1 MNKQTTSSI
10 TIQNNGTSNTLR
22 SLLIQSFEVN
32 ANSSFFGT
40 ISEKPIPDIK
50 YKHPKKKLNTK
61 EYQWNKYNDFYKEMN
76 TFLNALFKE
85 IPSILNEYSTIGIF
99 SKNNYDSLI
108 TILGSMISSSYGIVN
123 IYSSVNNNVLLS
135 LCEEM
140 KMKILFIDQHHI
152 NKLLELYNDN
162 KDNFPIT
169 YLILFDNEKFNSSL
183 IEQSEE
189 YSQMCTHVT
198 MINFSDL
205 LKETKN
211 ETPDIIKSSFYLN
224 KHKNKEFNMYCLSSV
239 KYNIHNIK
247 DQDIITTIN
256 DLNNFDCFKFN
267 ELDTYYMINPLSD
280 ITEVI
285 FLLKIIFS
293 GSKLALCSDFSNFF
307 SEIEILHPTLVNAY
321 PIVWKKLYTVI
332 QNIINSLNEDKKAF
346 LTTAIK
352 VKMEK
357 KEEHCI
363 WDKILFDKIKNK
375 FGSKI
380 RHSFSAGN
388 LLNQSITEFIELSLQ
403 AKMIQIYGNAET
415 CGFISINMDNDGSIG
430 KVLSS
435 RQIELNKCEK
445 IGIFTELPIEGYTKN
460 KYIEDSCGEII
471 VNVNKKEIATGD
483 YVIMVKRDKEVCFFF
498 IEKIDS
504 FLSINNNTKYI
515 SPLHFEILHNE
526 TFNGIVNNL
535 FLSQDIVT
543 QELIIVAHL
552 DPKTK
557 VTFDNPEKRNKKLL
571 ESILSEIKKKPQI
584 NLSKEELPNKVYIF
598 VNNPLLFNSKMNINR
613 QLLMKE
619 VSKYFSNYNA

>member
-1 MNKQTTSSI
+1 
-10 TIQNNGTSNTLR
+10 
-22 SLLIQSFEVN
+22 
-32 ANSSFFGT
+32 
-40 ISEKPIPDIK
+40 
-50 YKHPKKKLNTK
+50 
-61 EYQWNKYNDFYKEMN
+61 
-76 TFLNALFKE
+76 
-85 IPSILNEYSTIGIF
+85 
-99 SKNNYDSLI
+99 
-108 TILGSMISSSYGIVN
+108 MI
-123 IYSSVNNNVLLS
+123 
-135 LCEEM
+135 
-140 KMKILFIDQHHI
+140 
-152 NKLLELYNDN
+152 
-162 KDNFPIT
+162 
-169 YLILFDNEKFNSSL
+169 
-183 IEQSEE
+183 
-189 YSQMCTHVT
+189 
-198 MINFSDL
+198 
-205 LKETKN
+205 
-211 ETPDIIKSSFYLN
+211 
-224 KHKNKEFNMYCLSSV
+224 
-239 KYNIHNIK
+239 
-247 DQDIITTIN
+247 
-256 DLNNFDCFKFN
+256 
-267 ELDTYYMINPLSD
+267 
-280 ITEVI
+280 
-285 FLLKIIFS
+285 
-293 GSKLALCSDFSNFF
+293 
-307 SEIEILHPTLVNAY
+307 
-321 PIVWKKLYTVI
+321 TVI

-557 VTFDNPEKRNKKLL
+557 VTLDNPEKRNKKLL

-584 NLSKEELPNKVYIF
+584 NLSQEELPNKVYIF